1 MEYGNSTDIIRANR
15 SGEGRS
21 GRLRSSS
28 IYHNTKGNETTSSTI
43 DFDRRRNARTRNAS
57 LILPSATKPQ
67 AVIKS
72 NQGQKPRGRYRSFF
86 DDNPQSD
93 PLSIEL
99 TPKQS
104 SMKEETASVDKAC
117 IYRWRSATSIEYES
131 QQTRPKKGI
140 ATTAT
145 VQTTS
150 ISTEL
155 SGSQFSTHEPPQTM
169 PSGPAIVSPSSSTLS
184 PLLPTKSHPDT
195 MVIETKVSNLTEP
208 SSSEGSNRVRKVSRF
223 DKNAISPAD
232 QVLASITRL
241 QELERKRSVVRDQRF
256 DLEQRLHNFRRVAM
270 LPRSISEEE
279 EDNQKVSKTVVNWKY
294 KTGTQ
299 KTILYTGRL
308 NATGQPSDEN
318 ALLRF
323 CDDQVYQG
331 GVHNGKRHGSGTNQ
345 WPDGQTYSGEWHHNS
360 RNGRGT
366 HIWKDGRTVTGIWKA
381 GHLHGKVY
389 FRWPNGAVFD
399 GTACMGKKEGKGVTT
414 RPNGTMY
421 NGNYSNGREDGFGTL
436 IRPDGVKYR
445 GEFKN
450 GRKEGYGVMLWHT
463 HTYDGEW
470 SDDRPHGQG
479 KVVWSSN
486 GAVFKGQF
494 KEGEYSGMGVYIWP
508 SGKKFV
514 GKWEKG
520 VKHGHGVHTW
530 PSGQTYDGEY
540 SNGAKD
546 GYGRMTWPDGSM
558 YCGGFERNRRCGRGI
573 QTDASG
579 ALVHCGMWK
588 HDRPCEDHEVLY
600 VVLPQWR
607 NTGSD
612 LHCPSIKQPKARGDK
627 AKEKNEEDGIGL
639 HSKSSDDENLALPC
653 LPSSTPAIVTPRAED
668 IPWSSSDA
676 EDFAVDHLR
685 SDEDITRDS
694 I

>member
-1 MEYGNSTDIIRANR
+1 
-15 SGEGRS
+15 
-21 GRLRSSS
+21 
-28 IYHNTKGNETTSSTI
+28 
-43 DFDRRRNARTRNAS
+43 
-57 LILPSATKPQ
+57 
-67 AVIKS
+67 
-72 NQGQKPRGRYRSFF
+72 
-86 DDNPQSD
+86 
-93 PLSIEL
+93 
-99 TPKQS
+99 
-104 SMKEETASVDKAC
+104 MKEETAGVDNAC
-117 IYRWRSATSIEYES
+117 IYRWRSATSIEYEF
-131 QQTRPKKGI
+131 QQTRPKKDV

-155 SGSQFSTHEPPQTM
+155 SGSQFSTYEPPQTM
-169 PSGPAIVSPSSSTLS
+169 SGGPAIVSPSSSTLS
-184 PLLPTKSHPDT
+184 PLLPTTSHPYT

-208 SSSEGSNRVRKVSRF
+208 SSSEGSDRVRKVSRF
-223 DKNAISPAD
+223 DKNVISHAD

-270 LPRSISEEE
+270 LPKTISEEE
-279 EDNQKVSKTVVNWKY
+279 EDNRRSSKTVVNWKY
-294 KTGTQ
+294 KTGEQ

-308 NATGQPSDEN
+308 NATGQPHDEN
-318 ALLRF
+318 AFLRF
-323 CDDQVYQG
+323 GDDQVYKG
-331 GVHNGKRHGSGTNQ
+331 GVRNGKRHGSGTNQ

-366 HIWKDGRTVTGIWKA
+366 HIWKDGRTVTGIWKD

-389 FRWPNGAVFD
+389 FRWPNGTVFD
-399 GTACMGKKEGKGVTT
+399 GTAYMGKKEGKGVTT
-414 RPNGTMY
+414 RPKGTLY

-470 SDDRPHGQG
+470 SEDRPHGQG
-479 KVVWSSN
+479 KMVWSN

-494 KEGEYSGMGVYIWP
+494 KEGEYYGMGVYIWP

-520 VKHGHGVHTW
+520 VKHGHGVHTC

-558 YCGGFERNRRCGRGI
+558 YCGGFQRNRRCGRGI

-579 ALVHCGMWK
+579 AMVHCGLWK
-588 HDRPCEDHEVLY
+588 HDRPCEASEDQEVLY
-600 VVLPQWR
+600 VVRPPWQA
-607 NTGSD
+607 
-612 LHCPSIKQPKARGDK
+612 KQPPPPRAVK
-627 AKEKNEEDGIGL
+627 AKERNEEDGIGIQEVTP
-639 HSKSSDDENLALPC
+639 KIDVEEGGDVEERIP
-653 LPSSTPAIVTPRAED
+653 PSSKEHRAIA
-668 IPWSSSDA
+668 
-676 EDFAVDHLR
+676 LR
-685 SDEDITRDS
+685 
-694 I
+694 